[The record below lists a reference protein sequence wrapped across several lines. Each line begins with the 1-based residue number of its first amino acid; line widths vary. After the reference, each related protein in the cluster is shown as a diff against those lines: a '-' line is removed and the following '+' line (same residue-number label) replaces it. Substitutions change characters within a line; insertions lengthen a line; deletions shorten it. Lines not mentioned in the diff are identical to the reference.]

1 MFEVAFSSIKGGT
14 QMSCQHSANQTSIT
28 NKPNQTSMIMIKL
41 FLVLSSV
48 FAFSNT
54 ASIINSNN
62 VILRQDAE

>member
-1 MFEVAFSSIKGGT
+1 
-14 QMSCQHSANQTSIT
+14 MSCQHSANQTSIT